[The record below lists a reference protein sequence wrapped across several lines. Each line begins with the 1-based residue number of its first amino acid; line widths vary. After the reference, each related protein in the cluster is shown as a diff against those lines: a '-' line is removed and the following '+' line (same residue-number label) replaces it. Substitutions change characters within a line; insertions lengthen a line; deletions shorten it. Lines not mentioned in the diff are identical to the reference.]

1 MTVPLILF
9 CSCRIPWKRS
19 ENNICEREMV
29 ECSDCSKWIHRM
41 CERMPDGV
49 FEKKKKKNQ
58 NKIGCVISAHQ
69 KELKIHLHIHSHI
82 IH

>member
-1 MTVPLILF
+1 MKEKLLNAVTAVNGFTECVNECQTVCLA
-9 CSCRIPWKRS
+9 
-19 ENNICEREMV
+19 
-29 ECSDCSKWIHRM
+29 
-41 CERMPDGV
+41 
-49 FEKKKKKNQ
+49 KKKKKNQ